1 MVSNSAV
8 QRSKVE
14 NSCAVDVDQ
23 ARCEVR
29 RIEEGKLLTRPW

>member
-1 MVSNSAV
+1 VVSNSAV

-29 RIEEGKLLTRPW
+29 RIKEGIELTRPW